1 MNPWPDSLPCTHRRT
16 MRTRALILSAAALF
30 ITGTG
35 LAFAQSSESTNRTY
49 LPNFVNIEIAT
60 LAEAVATATGKQMLL
75 HPRVQGVV
83 TLISDQP
90 LSASQLYAAFAQ
102 TVVVKGYVM
111 DEEHGVVKIYPGK
124 LKE

>member
-1 MNPWPDSLPCTHRRT
+1 
-16 MRTRALILSAAALF
+16 
-30 ITGTG
+30 
-35 LAFAQSSESTNRTY
+35 
-49 LPNFVNIEIAT
+49 VNIEIAT

-111 DEEHGVVKIYPGK
+111 DEARGVVKIYPGK